1 MKCNAY
7 YIMQNGDVD
16 MARTPDVAGTAKKD
30 IITRIR
36 VSADRL
42 VKNVSELEAPTE
54 KDLDAVNKQILAFF
68 NLVNSLDKSGLLDKE
83 SEFIAKLNG
92 KIERKVRRKAKALN
106 LRVLNAQW
114 RTTNTPE
121 AQSNVRVGGGLPIAF
136 QAAIKQEV
144 QNRTDNDMKI
154 VYKGLENWGK
164 YISKN
169 FTDFIEDSEK
179 TLKKEKPKSAVAV
192 DNAHMAIVVNTLPR
206 LNVMLS
212 TGAELLTDKQIRE
225 FKDSIEDGI
234 ADQAVKYSEKLKLLA
249 KIEGDDV
256 QQRIRVEKGISE
268 AQAAVSDFVQEEVN
282 KIRAAIGSAN
292 GEGAEDVGSG
302 MALLGVHG
310 R

>member
-1 MKCNAY
+1 
-7 YIMQNGDVD
+7 MQNGDVD